1 VGVSGRKQPL
11 SGAGDLGVELAA
23 EFFEQG
29 QGVALAVAGFQ
40 AEADEGFVD
49 GIAIQ
54 DDLVVCVDEVH
65 SPLRKH
71 SAVGLAKEELANVVM
86 ARVALDFAVEGFDLE
101 IVAFEDLQEIGSAA
115 DQKAGDAAMD
125 VGQGTGGDEGLKFRL
140 GEGFDGFA
148 DI

>member
-1 VGVSGRKQPL
+1 M
-11 SGAGDLGVELAA
+11 GVELAA

-29 QGVALAVAGFQ
+29 EGVALAVAGFQ
-40 AEADEGFVD
+40 AQANQGFVN
-49 GIAIQ
+49 GFAVQ
-54 DDLVVCVDEVH
+54 GCLVVCADEVH
-65 SPLRKH
+65 SPLREH
-71 SAVGLAKEELANVVM
+71 STVGLAEEELAEIVM
-86 ARVALDFAVEGFDLE
+86 ARVALDFGVEGFDLKV
-101 IVAFEDLQEIGSAA
+101 VAFEDLQEIGSAA